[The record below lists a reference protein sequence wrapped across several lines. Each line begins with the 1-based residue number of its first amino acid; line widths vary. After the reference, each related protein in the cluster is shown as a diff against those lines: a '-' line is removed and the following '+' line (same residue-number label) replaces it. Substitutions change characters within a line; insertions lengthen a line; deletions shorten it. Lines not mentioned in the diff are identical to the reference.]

1 MTDHEGQVL
10 DGMSISSFSPIGS
23 GHMLEEGM
31 ESMQEPA
38 SREQYCEG
46 LLHAWTHNSDGYPH
60 MTWKDEASQNSSTE
74 EDVCGPEGLSLT
86 EQLLAVDG
94 C

>member
-46 LLHAWTHNSDGYPH
+46 LLQHGLTTVMATH
-60 MTWKDEASQNSSTE
+60 T
-74 EDVCGPEGLSLT
+74 
-86 EQLLAVDG
+86 
-94 C
+94 